1 MSSNTFLATLASYL
15 PPLIVRHY
23 AADPSPPSAPSAE
36 RFAAAVLFA
45 DISGFTALTERLAQ
59 QGPTGAEELTRVLNL
74 YFSQLVDLVVAH
86 GGEVMKFA
94 GDALLALWPAGGV
107 DADLTVATQRAA
119 QCGLMAQRRLHAFQ
133 ASDDIRLFLKISVGV
148 GDLRVVHVGGGR
160 DRWEFFLAGK
170 PIEQVGQAA
179 HHAHQGEVVLSA
191 DAQAALAGC
200 GHGALRAEG
209 CYRLDSLDALPP
221 RAAPAPVLRS
231 DMADALQVYL
241 PGAIRTH
248 IAAGHAAWLG
258 ELRRITV
265 LFLNLPDVHY
275 ATPLADAQRIM
286 RALQASLYRYE
297 GSVNKLSVDDKG
309 VTMVAALGLAPLA
322 HEDDPVRGVQAAL
335 AMQEAL
341 RAMGLRWAIGVTT
354 GRVFCGIIGNAARQE
369 YTIIGD
375 AVNLAA
381 RLMQV
386 ARGDLLC
393 DTATMQAARGRF
405 PFDTLPPITVKGKA
419 EPVAIYR
426 PRAQEQVHASSRSQG
441 GRSAAGTSRDRSTLI
456 GRAAEMDRL
465 VGHLQAL
472 ARGGETTLGGAP
484 IGGGGAGGSVLAVI
498 IEGEAGIGKSVLV
511 DELCRRGQALGIR
524 PLIAGAD
531 AIEQTT
537 PYHPWRRLGRQLP
550 LSQEADDDPSAV
562 RNALLHFLP
571 DEPQIEAQLPLL
583 NGLLP
588 PQLPETELTR
598 HLPEPVRVERTH
610 ELWAKLLLGLGRGK
624 KTLLV
629 LEDAQWFDSVSWELL
644 EVVLRQLTDVMVVLT
659 TRPLLQPLPQA
670 YQRLYEAQ
678 ATERIYLPPLGAADS
693 AALICQCLGASRV
706 PDAVVELIN
715 RRAGGNPL
723 FSEELTYALRDSGV
737 LRIEGNSCDL
747 VCTEDE
753 LQAVPFPETIDGV
766 ITSRLDR
773 LPLPHQLLL
782 KVASVVGRDIP
793 LRLLLAVAPKE
804 VVTQAVQELEDLQKA
819 GLILPTQENS
829 ERAYRFKSILTR
841 EVIYNL
847 MPIAQRRPL
856 HQQVALW
863 YEHTHA
869 RDLARFWPLLA
880 YHYSL
885 AGLATQAVPYWL
897 AAGQDAIRATAMVEA
912 VSHLS
917 KGLALLEDL
926 PPGVETDRQELE
938 LRVAMGT
945 AIMALK
951 GWPAAELGV
960 TLRRAH
966 ELCLQLS
973 ETAHLPSILWGLW
986 VNSFTRGQ
994 HRQALDWVMKMMAV
1008 VGENTG
1014 ADLIL
1019 ACYSAAVSYFWLGDF
1034 AAARRYGERVL
1045 TLYDFDRDRHLVHA
1059 INHDPKVA
1067 VLIYEAQWWWILGFP
1082 DRALVS
1088 VSEKDLLARRLT
1100 HPFNL
1105 AFALSWGA
1113 AAYAYRREPERIME
1127 QTDEAIT
1134 LGIMHR
1140 LPVIHAIVAP
1150 FWKAAALLERGQFT
1164 ECLELLRPAVAAWSS
1179 FGGQLNVPY
1188 CLGMMAQCM
1197 VGLEQAAEGLSMID
1211 AALTQAAAN
1220 EERAHLAELWRIKG
1234 ELLTRGP
1241 GGDSPQAHACF
1252 EQALRIAREQQ
1263 ARSWELRTALS
1274 LARLLRKNG
1283 QLQQARDLLQPI
1295 YATFTEGFTTPD
1307 LQEAAALLA
1316 HS

>member
-23 AADPSPPSAPSAE
+23 AADPSPPSAPSAD
-36 RFAAAVLFA
+36 RFAAAVMFA

-86 GGEVMKFA
+86 GGEIMKFA
-94 GDALLALWPAGGV
+94 GDALLALWPAGGA

-119 QCGLMAQRRLHAFQ
+119 QCGLMAQRRLHAFA
-133 ASDDIRLFLKISVGV
+133 ASDDILLFLKISVGV

-170 PIEQVGQAA
+170 PVDQVGQAA

-191 DAQAALAGC
+191 DAQAALSGR
-200 GHGALRAEG
+200 GRGELRAEG
-209 CYRLDSLDALPP
+209 CYRLDSLDELPP
-221 RAAPAPVLRS
+221 RAAPAPILRM

-241 PGAIRTH
+241 PGAIRTRL
-248 IAAGHAAWLG
+248 AAGHDAWLG

-275 ATPLADAQRIM
+275 ATPVIDAQRIM

-322 HEDDPVRGVQAAL
+322 HEDDPVRGVQAAM

-341 RAMGLRWAIGVTT
+341 RGMGLRWAIGVTT
-354 GRVFCGIIGNAARQE
+354 GRVFCGMIGNAARQE

-393 DTATMQAARGRF
+393 DSATMQAVRGRF

-426 PRAQEQVHASSRSQG
+426 PRAQEQVHASARSQG
-441 GRSAAGTSRDRSTLI
+441 GRSVPGTPRERSTLI
-456 GRAAEMDRL
+456 GRAAEMERL
-465 VGHLQAL
+465 EGHLQAL
-472 ARGGETTLGGAP
+472 ARGGGATLGGASS
-484 IGGGGAGGSVLAVI
+484 GSVFAVI

-511 DELCRRGQALGIR
+511 DELCRRGQALGLR
-524 PLIAGAD
+524 TLLASAD

-550 LSQEADDDPSAV
+550 VAQEAGDDPRAV

-571 DEPQIEAQLPLL
+571 NEPQIEAQLPLL

-629 LEDAQWFDSVSWELL
+629 LEDAQWFDSISWELL
-644 EVVLRQLTDVMVVLT
+644 DVVLRQLTDVMVVLT
-659 TRPLLQPLPQA
+659 TRPLPQPLPRA

-678 ATERIYLPPLGAADS
+678 ETERIYLPPLAAADS
-693 AALICQCLGASRV
+693 AALICQCLGAARV

-715 RRAGGNPL
+715 RRAAGNPL

-737 LRIEGNSCDL
+737 LRIERGSCVL
-747 VCTEDE
+747 VCTEDA

-804 VVTQAVQELEDLQKA
+804 VVAQAVQELEDLQKA
-819 GLILPTQENS
+819 GLILPAQEDS

-847 MPIAQRRPL
+847 MPVAQRRPL

-926 PPGVETDRQELE
+926 PPGVETDRLELA

-951 GWPAAELGV
+951 GWPAAELGT

-966 ELCLQLS
+966 ELCLQLT
-973 ETAHLPSILWGLW
+973 EITHLPSILWGLW

-994 HRQALDWVMKMMAV
+994 HRQALDWVMKMMDV
-1008 VGENTG
+1008 VGENAG

-1019 ACYSAAVSYFWLGDF
+1019 ACYSASVSYFWLGDF
-1034 AAARRYGERVL
+1034 ATARQYGERVL
-1045 TLYDFDRDRHLVHA
+1045 ALYEFDRDRHLVHA

-1088 VSEKDLLARRLT
+1088 VAEKDLLARRLE

-1113 AAYAYRREPERIME
+1113 AAFAYRREPERILE

-1134 LGIMHR
+1134 LGILHR

-1150 FWKAAALLERGQFT
+1150 FWKAAALLERRQYT
-1164 ECLELLRPAVAAWSS
+1164 DCLELLRPAVAAWSS
-1179 FGGQLNVPY
+1179 FGGQLNVPF
-1188 CLGMMAQCM
+1188 CLGMMAQCLSQL
-1197 VGLEQAAEGLSMID
+1197 GQEAEGLSMIE
-1211 AALTQAAAN
+1211 AALLQATAN
-1220 EERAHLAELWRIKG
+1220 EEVAHTAELWRIKG
-1234 ELLTRGP
+1234 ELLARRP
-1241 GGDSPQAHACF
+1241 GRESLPAQDCF

-1263 ARSWELRTALS
+1263 ARSWELRAALS

-1283 QLQQARDLLQPI
+1283 QPQQARDLLQPI
-1295 YATFTEGFTTPD
+1295 YATFTEGFATPD

-1316 HS
+1316 NS